1 MAVQVTEKISC
12 LRGFLFV
19 GGAGDERP
27 GGRGSQRALEKAT
40 CPFPRKPL
48 FPSGFLTIKH
58 NILLTN
64 SFNVLH
70 IINKIV
76 LVKKRRY
83 KMDMYFIII
92 ASLLIAP
99 VSQNR

>member
-1 MAVQVTEKISC
+1 MIAAKGTEKLSC

-19 GGAGDERP
+19 GGVGDERP

-48 FPSGFLTIKH
+48 FPSGFLTIKR

-76 LVKKRRY
+76 LVKKEDT
-83 KMDMYFIII
+83 KWICI
-92 ASLLIAP
+92 L
-99 VSQNR
+99 